1 MSTPVLH
8 HVGLS
13 VRDVEASTD
22 WYVRLLGLT
31 VVAEISEPAQMV
43 VRRSPQGQAIDLRE
57 DPEVGPERFTQVHAG
72 LDHVGFVVAD
82 RDELEGWEHRL
93 AERDVERSAVV
104 ESPFGWHLNFRDP
117 DGIPLEFFLPR
128 PTA

>member
-1 MSTPVLH
+1 MPSPVIH

-13 VRDVEASTD
+13 VRDIETSTD
-22 WYVRLLGLT
+22 WYVRLFGLT
-31 VVAEISEPAQMV
+31 VVAEMTEPAPMV
-43 VRRSPQGQAIDLRE
+43 VLMSPQGQAIDLRE
-57 DPEVGPERFTQVHAG
+57 DPDVGPDRFTQTYAG

-82 RDELEGWEHRL
+82 RAELDAWQQLLVEE
-93 AERDVERSAVV
+93 DVERSEIA

-128 PTA
+128 QSA

>member
-1 MSTPVLH
+1 MPTPVIH

-22 WYVRLLGLT
+22 WYVRLLGLA
-31 VVAEISEPAQMV
+31 VVAEMSEPAPMV
-43 VRRSPQGQAIDLRE
+43 ILMSKDGQAIDLRE
-57 DPEVGPERFTQVHAG
+57 DPEVGPERFTQTHAG
-72 LDHVGFVVAD
+72 LDHVGFSVRD
-82 RDELEGWEHRL
+82 RQELDEWERLL
-93 AERDVERSAVV
+93 AEQEVERSEIA

-128 PTA
+128 ASQ